1 MVASNPS
8 SQEAIIGSNHLDS
21 WGERQI
27 LDDQLVHVISKIV
40 QLKILKEAL
49 TRKMRVR
56 DSVTL
61 LSRGEDYDWHVLQD
75 KQPYPVAACLELYV
89 NHRAT

>member
-1 MVASNPS
+1 MRIKQHLMVASNPS

-21 WGERQI
+21 WGEHQI

-61 LSRGEDYDWHVLQD
+61 LSRGEDYD
-75 KQPYPVAACLELYV
+75 
-89 NHRAT
+89 

>member
-8 SQEAIIGSNHLDS
+8 SQEAVIGTNHLDS

-27 LDDQLVHVISKIV
+27 LDDLLVHVISKII
-40 QLKILKEAL
+40 QLKVLKKAL
-49 TRKMRVR
+49 TRTMQVR

-61 LSRGEDYDWHVLQD
+61 LSKGEDYD
-75 KQPYPVAACLELYV
+75 
-89 NHRAT
+89 

>member
-49 TRKMRVR
+49 TRKMQVR

-61 LSRGEDYDWHVLQD
+61 LSRGEDYD
-75 KQPYPVAACLELYV
+75 
-89 NHRAT
+89 